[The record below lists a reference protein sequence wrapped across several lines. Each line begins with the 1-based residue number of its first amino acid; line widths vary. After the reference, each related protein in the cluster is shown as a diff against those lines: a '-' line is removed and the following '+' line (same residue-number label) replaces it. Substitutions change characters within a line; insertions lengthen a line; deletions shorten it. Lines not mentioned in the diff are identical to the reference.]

1 MLCRLCLQN
10 KPLQRSH
17 IVPEFMYEPI
27 YNAKHQI
34 FAIKGK
40 TKIRIEQKGAREI
53 LLCFSCEQQF
63 SRYENYAA
71 PAFFRRTLQGEE
83 QQGRVVLLR
92 GLDYNLLKL
101 FFLSVLWRF
110 GVTSIDLLKGALL
123 GPHEERLRQM
133 LINEDPGDEL
143 TYPCTVTEVSLKGTS
158 LDGWILPPRRSRPHG
173 IWIWNITLGRFLLS
187 YFVASHP
194 APAGV
199 RPIFLNPAGT
209 MGIYRADIRE
219 IPSLMSY
226 ADKLMQV
233 EL

>member
-1 MLCRLCLQN
+1 MPCRLCLQD
-10 KPLQRSH
+10 KPLRWSH

-27 YNAKHQI
+27 YNPKHQI
-34 FAIKGK
+34 FAIKGE
-40 TKIRIEQKGAREI
+40 TRIRIQQKGARER
-53 LLCFSCEQQF
+53 LLCFNCEQQF

-71 PAFFRRTLQGEE
+71 PAFFRRTFKDEE
-83 QQGRVVLLR
+83 QQGRVVILR
-92 GLDYNLLKL
+92 GLDYKLLKL

-110 GVTSIDLLKGALL
+110 GVTSIDLLKGAML

-133 LINEDPGDEL
+133 LINEDSGDEL
-143 TYPCTVTEVSLKGTS
+143 IYPCTVTEVSLKGTS

-173 IWIWNITLGRFLLS
+173 IWVWNTTLGRFLLG

-219 IPSLMSY
+219 IPSLMRY
-226 ADKLMQV
+226 AEKLTQV
-233 EL
+233 DF